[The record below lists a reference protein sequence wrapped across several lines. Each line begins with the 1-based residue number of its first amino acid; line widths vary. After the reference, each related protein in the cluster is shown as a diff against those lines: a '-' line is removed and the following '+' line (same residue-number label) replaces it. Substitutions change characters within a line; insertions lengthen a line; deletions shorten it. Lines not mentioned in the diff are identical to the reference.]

1 MVVALRLHGEEFIL
15 DAALTC
21 LLNFGEGE
29 LSKAYITTSRELE
42 PFEEICGHC
51 LNLMDPEKEKRWC
64 EACYDTVKRT
74 SICLKASRELTNAE
88 VDLLAHNY
96 IMLYGI
102 ALEKNWFSQIPRDL
116 FTERLEGEIFTSARD
131 GMGVRQHKEICK
143 RSTLTTQGIYCVWS
157 KSLIRKLTGNVDLH
171 MGAGPVENR
180 KRAQAYLGIL
190 REMKSQSKLRFSDW
204 SP

>member
-1 MVVALRLHGEEFIL
+1 MVVALRLDGKEFIL

-29 LSKAYITTSRELE
+29 LSKAYITASRELE

-51 LNLMDPEKEKRWC
+51 LNLMDSEKEKRWC
-64 EACYDTVKRT
+64 DGCYDTVKQT
-74 SICLKASRELTNAE
+74 SICLKASRELTDAE
-88 VDLLAHNY
+88 EDLLAHNY

-102 ALEKNWFSQIPRDL
+102 ALEKNWFSQIPKHL
-116 FTERLEGEIFTSARD
+116 FTERLNGEIFTSARD
-131 GMGVRQHKEICK
+131 GKGVRQHKELCK

-157 KSLIRKLTGNVDLH
+157 KSLIRKLTGNIDLH
-171 MGAGPVENR
+171 MGAGAVENK
-180 KRAQAYLGIL
+180 KRAQAFLRIL
-190 REMKSQSKLRFSDW
+190 REMESRSELLFSDW